1 MGNLL
6 LFKGYYYPLKRRS
19 AMEKGCADDILGI
32 LVKEDR
38 LIALEKGSGGLF
50 IEGTQLFLP
59 FFR

>member
-1 MGNLL
+1 
-6 LFKGYYYPLKRRS
+6 
-19 AMEKGCADDILGI
+19 MEKGCADDILGI